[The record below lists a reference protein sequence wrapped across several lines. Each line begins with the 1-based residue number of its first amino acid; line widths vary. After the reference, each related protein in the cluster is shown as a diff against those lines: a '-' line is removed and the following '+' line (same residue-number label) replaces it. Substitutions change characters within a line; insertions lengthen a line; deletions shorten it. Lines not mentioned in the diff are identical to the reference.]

1 MNPPKRKMPEGLTG
15 SLFSP
20 ATIAGSPDK
29 EYRTMDLTNDVNWMP
44 YPSRRTVCYGSRG
57 MVCASQPLA
66 AQAGLDMIKQGGN
79 AVDAIVAAAATLT
92 VVEPT
97 SNGLGS
103 DAFAIIWK
111 DGKLR
116 GLNAS
121 GPIPKSVDMDLAA
134 ANAWITSEGKGSL
147 PVLGWAP
154 VTVPGAP
161 AAWAELCA
169 SSGRLSLAKNLE
181 PAISLARGGH
191 AVAPTVAHY
200 WKLAALRYALLPGDL
215 RRAWFDA
222 FAPGGQAPQAG
233 ELWKSEAQARTL
245 ERIADSNGRDFYHGL
260 LAAELLQA
268 SASTGGYFHAADLG
282 DFTPQWVDPISVR
295 YHGFDV
301 WELPPNG
308 QGLAALQ
315 ALAILDGM
323 DLPGTSD
330 AGNLSGRE
338 APRTLHCQ
346 IEAMKLA
353 FADAHRF
360 IADPDFSS
368 VPVDRL
374 LAPDYVAARRSLIG
388 FRAEDRK
395 AGKPL
400 PGGTVYLCAADGEGT
415 MVSYIQSNYMGF
427 GSGVVVPGTG
437 ISLNNRGHC
446 FSLDPSHPN
455 VLASGK
461 RPYNTIIPGFLTKD
475 GQAMGPFGVMGG
487 FMQPQGHLQVL
498 MNAIDFGLNPQ
509 QALDAPRWQ
518 WTEGLK
524 VVLEPGFGP
533 SVPLALRR
541 LGHEAEYSLEAGS
554 FGRGQIIW
562 KTMHGTLAG
571 ATEPRADGCVAAW

>member
-1 MNPPKRKMPEGLTG
+1 
-15 SLFSP
+15 
-20 ATIAGSPDK
+20 
-29 EYRTMDLTNDVNWMP
+29 MDLTHDPAWMP
-44 YPSRRTVCYGSRG
+44 YPSRRSVSYGSQG
-57 MVCASQPLA
+57 MVCASHPLA

-79 AVDAIVAAAATLT
+79 AVDAIVAAAAALT

-103 DAFAIIWK
+103 DAFAILWK

-121 GPIPKSVDMDLAA
+121 GPIPKAVDMDLATA
-134 ANAWITSEGKGSL
+134 EGWKARDGNGSM
-147 PVLGWAP
+147 PALGWAP

-161 AAWAELCA
+161 AAWSELCA
-169 SSGRLSLAKNLE
+169 KAGRLSLARNLE
-181 PAISLARGGH
+181 PAISLARHGH

-200 WKLAALRYALLPGDL
+200 WKIAAHKYANLPADL
-215 RRAWFDA
+215 RQPWFEA
-222 FAPGGQAPQAG
+222 FAPGGCTPIAG
-233 ELWKSEAQARTL
+233 ELWKSTAQAISL
-245 ERIADSNGRDFYHGL
+245 ERIADTDGRDFYHGL
-260 LAAELLQA
+260 LAAQLLQA
-268 SASTGGYFHAADLG
+268 SASTGGFFHAADLG
-282 DFTPQWVDPISVR
+282 DFRPEWVNPISVR

-315 ALAILDGM
+315 ALAILEGVDLHGLDLYGLDGH
-323 DLPGTSD
+323 
-330 AGNLSGRE
+330 GRE
-338 APRTLHCQ
+338 DPYILHVQ

-360 IADPDFSS
+360 IADPRFST
-368 VPVDRL
+368 VPVGRL
-374 LAPDYVAARRSLIG
+374 LAPDYIAARRDLMG
-388 FRAEDRK
+388 PQAEERHS
-395 AGKPL
+395 GTPL

-437 ISLNNRGHC
+437 IALNNRGHC
-446 FSLDPSHPN
+446 FSLDPGHPN

-461 RPYNTIIPGFLTKD
+461 RPYNTIIPGFLTKE
-475 GQAMGPFGVMGG
+475 GEPIGPFGVMGG
-487 FMQPQGHLQVL
+487 FMQPQGHVQVL
-498 MNAIDFGLNPQ
+498 MNAIDFELNPQ

-518 WTEGLK
+518 WTGGLN
-524 VVLEPGFGP
+524 VVLEPGFKP

-541 LGHEAEYSLEAGS
+541 LGHKVEYSLDTGS

-562 KTMHGTLAG
+562 KTLQGTLAG
-571 ATEPRADGCVAAW
+571 ATEPRADGCAAAW

>member
-1 MNPPKRKMPEGLTG
+1 
-15 SLFSP
+15 
-20 ATIAGSPDK
+20 
-29 EYRTMDLTNDVNWMP
+29 
-44 YPSRRTVCYGSRG
+44 

-66 AQAGLDMIKQGGN
+66 AQAGLEMLKQGGN
-79 AVDAIVAAAATLT
+79 AVDAIVAAAAALT

-97 SNGLGS
+97 SNAIGS
-103 DAFAIIWK
+103 DAFALIWQ
-111 DGKLR
+111 DGKLK

-121 GPIPKSVDMDLAA
+121 GPIPRAVDMELAA
-134 ANAWITSEGKGSL
+134 AEAWMTSDGNGSF

-169 SSGRLSLAKNLE
+169 TSGRLSLAKNLE
-181 PAISLARGGH
+181 PAISLARSGH

-200 WKLAALRYALLPGDL
+200 WKLAALKYAKLPEDL
-215 RRAWFDA
+215 RRAWFEA
-222 FAPGGQAPQAG
+222 FAPGGHAPSAG
-233 ELWKSEAQARTL
+233 ALWKSEAQARTL

-282 DFTPQWVDPISVR
+282 DFAPQWVDPISVR

-315 ALAILDGM
+315 ALAILDGIS
-323 DLPGTSD
+323 LPGTHPGGQTSP
-330 AGNLSGRE
+330 GQPLSGRDD
-338 APRTLHCQ
+338 PRTLHVQ

-360 IADPDFSS
+360 IADPRFSS

-374 LAPDYVAARRSLIG
+374 LAPDYIAARRSLIG

-395 AGKPL
+395 AGRPL

-437 ISLNNRGHC
+437 IALNNRGHC
-446 FSLDPSHPN
+446 FSLDPNHPN
-455 VLASGK
+455 VLAPGK

-518 WTEGLK
+518 WAEGLK
-524 VVLEPGFGP
+524 VILEPGFN
-533 SVPLALRR
+533 SAVPLALRR
-541 LGHEAEYSLEAGS
+541 LGHEVEYCLDTGS

-562 KTMHGTLAG
+562 KTREGTLAG
-571 ATEPRADGCVAAW
+571 ATESRADGCVAAW